1 MIDTAC
7 KVCGARAWRLAYRQG
22 ERDQFVFWRCGSC
35 DLVVNGSPADTS
47 QEKYALPDVRPIGER
62 PPSDGLRQ
70 SWETIRRARPA
81 PGRLLDIGC
90 GNGAI
95 LQLAARDGWQVA
107 GTELDP
113 AHAALL
119 RERLGLEVHTGTLAG
134 IPDEAPFD
142 VIVLRHVLE
151 HVPDP
156 LGTVREIGSRLA
168 PGGLALLEF
177 PTIDGWDQRLR
188 RWMHRT
194 GLHRHR
200 YAADYRPGH
209 VQEFN
214 RRSFGALVARTPLA
228 LEHWETYSVRP
239 LRGWLYRRI
248 PIGNKARA
256 LLRRARGLEEDHPV
270 RL

>member
-1 MIDTAC
+1 MTPDLQC
-7 KVCGARAWRLAYRQG
+7 KVCGARAWRPAYRQG
-22 ERDQFVFWRCGSC
+22 DRDQFAFWRCGGC

-47 QEKYALPDVRPIGER
+47 QEKYALPDIRSIEER
-62 PPSDGLRQ
+62 PPSAGLRQ
-70 SWETIRRARPA
+70 SWAAIRHRHPE

-95 LQLAARDGWQVA
+95 LQLARREGWEVA
-107 GTELDP
+107 GTELEP
-113 AHAALL
+113 GHAALL
-119 RERLGLEVHTGTLAG
+119 RDRLGLDVYTGTLADV
-134 IPDEAPFD
+134 PANARFD
-142 VIVLRHVLE
+142 VIVMRHVLE

-156 LGTVREIGSRLA
+156 LGTLAGIAGRLA

-177 PTIDGWDQRLR
+177 PNIDGWDQRFR

-200 YAADYRPGH
+200 YAAQYRPGH

-214 RRSFGALVARTPLA
+214 RRSFGALVDRTPLT

-239 LRGWLYRRI
+239 VRGWLYRRV

-256 LLRRARGLEEDHPV
+256 VLRQPA
-270 RL
+270 